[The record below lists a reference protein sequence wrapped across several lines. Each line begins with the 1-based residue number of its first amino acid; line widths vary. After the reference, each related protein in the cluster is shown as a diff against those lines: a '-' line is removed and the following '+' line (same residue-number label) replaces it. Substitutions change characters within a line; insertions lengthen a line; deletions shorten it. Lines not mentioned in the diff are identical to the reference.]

1 MSEVFFEQLGRVQ
14 ASRPDDYPSW
24 EMASTI
30 GPAVLRV
37 PANTNGRDFF
47 VGDLHGMY
55 LMLEERLE
63 MLCFDP
69 EVDRLFSVGD
79 LIDRGPDN
87 IMALDYLDKPW
98 FFAVLGNHDHMMLD
112 AEGDDFARNIWM
124 GYNGGEW
131 ARFADVAK
139 LRSLRA
145 KLETLPY
152 VIEIEQ
158 PDGSVVGIVHAEVP
172 IGLDWH
178 GFTERLEAE
187 RAGQLPKVAI
197 QAATWG
203 RERAWEISKGGA
215 LPEIEGVD
223 YVISGHTIVDEVRRS
238 GNAFY
243 IDTGAC
249 KAFGAMT
256 IKTLEKLKETTPWEA
271 W

>member
-1 MSEVFFEQLGRVQ
+1 MSSDVFFEQLGRFQ
-14 ASRPDDYPSW
+14 SSRPNDYPSW
-24 EMASTI
+24 DMAATR
-30 GPAVLRV
+30 GPAVLRL
-37 PANTNGRDFF
+37 PANTKGRDFF

-63 MLCFDP
+63 MLFFDP
-69 EVDRLFSVGD
+69 EVDRLVSVGD

-112 AEGDDFARNIWM
+112 AETDDFARNIWM

-131 ARFADVAK
+131 ARFADVRL
-139 LRSLRA
+139 LRSLRV
-145 KLETLPY
+145 KLEALPY

-158 PDGSVVGIVHAEVP
+158 PNGNGGVVGIVHAEVP
-172 IGLDWH
+172 IGLGWQ

-187 RAGQLPKVAI
+187 RAGRLPQVAI
-197 QAATWG
+197 RSATWG
-203 RERAWEISKGGA
+203 RERFWEKTD

-223 YVISGHTIVDEVRRS
+223 YVISGHTTVNDVRRS
-238 GNAFY
+238 GNTFY

-249 KAFGAMT
+249 KPYGVMT
-256 IKTLEKLKETTPWEA
+256 VATLDKLKSK
-271 W
+271 